1 MSTAEQAQPKI
12 RGSQAVRTALIEAT
26 ASLLA
31 EVGPRSLSV
40 REVAKRAGVNHGQ
53 IHHYFGG
60 KKGLLT
66 AAMRH
71 LAQGHYDHALVL
83 AGDDPMPPPLSLAQD
98 TQYWRALSHSI
109 VDGHL
114 DLARIETDEGISVPG
129 RVFERLKEHNPQIDP
144 LTLKAEF
151 TANAAMQLG
160 WVAFEEFMFQIADV
174 EPEEREP
181 LREAVKK
188 YIQKSM
194 GHRFS

>member
-1 MSTAEQAQPKI
+1 MSTAEPKI

-40 REVAKRAGVNHGQ
+40 REVAERAGVNHGQ

-60 KKGLLT
+60 KKGLLA

-71 LAQGHYDHALVL
+71 LAQGHYDHALAL

-98 TQYWRALSHSI
+98 TRYWQALSHSI
-109 VDGHL
+109 LDGHL
-114 DLARIETDEGISVPG
+114 DLARIETDEDISVPG
-129 RVFERLKEHNPQIDP
+129 RVFEKLKEHNPQIDP

-174 EPEEREP
+174 KPAEREP
-181 LREAVKK
+181 LREAIKK
-188 YIQKSM
+188 YIQKNM
-194 GHRFS
+194 EHRFS